1 VARRSA
7 TLALDPIVAGLADL
21 PGPEEADRAT
31 TRILDAA
38 AALMADFGLGRWSV
52 EDVAER
58 SGLGRTTVYRRFDG
72 RDALVHAVLA
82 REARRFFDAIALA
95 VAHLDD
101 VADQVVEGLL
111 VGLRMAQASVL
122 PALLRVDAAAVLPLL
137 TTGAGPMLDAS
148 RAALVEL
155 HRATPGARRSPD
167 TDREVA
173 LVADAL
179 VRLALSWLLAP
190 SPLVDLDDEE
200 AARAAI
206 GRIVRPL
213 VAAT

>member
-1 VARRSA
+1 MARRSA
-7 TLALDPIVAGLADL
+7 TLAFDPIVAGLAHG
-21 PGPEEADRAT
+21 PGPEEVDRARD
-31 TRILDAA
+31 RILDAA

-72 RDALVHAVLA
+72 RDALVNAVLA
-82 REARRFFDAIALA
+82 REARRFFDGIARA

-101 VADQVVEGLL
+101 LSDQVVEGLL
-111 VGLRMAQASVL
+111 VGLRMAQGSVL
-122 PALLRVDAAAVLPLL
+122 PALLRVDAPAVLPLL

-148 RAALVEL
+148 RAALVQL
-155 HRATPGARRSPD
+155 YRATPEARRGPEV
-167 TDREVA
+167 DREVA
-173 LVADAL
+173 LVADSL

-190 SPLVDLDDEE
+190 SPLVDLRDEA

-206 GRIVRPL
+206 GRVVRPL
-213 VAAT
+213 LATA